1 MLAEEEGRQ
10 LLLSKYALDCHA
22 YNMAFE
28 GVTWQVCDLR
38 FWLNGEFALAAF
50 DNAQRTRIAR
60 SELVNKDNDEYGT
73 RGGEV
78 TRDHVF
84 CLSLDEVARY
94 LATDANTH
102 SHVGI
107 ARKDLEAIPTEYAK
121 SRHINYDTIGGGVV
135 WWLRSPGDDAAFA
148 SAVSPFDSV
157 RSDGYVVEYEGS
169 SVRPALWIGNTGA

>member
-107 ARKDLEAIPTEYAK
+107 ARKDLVAIPTEYAK
-121 SRHINYDTIGGGVV
+121 SRHINYDTIGGAWCGDCARQETTPRSHR
-135 WWLRSPGDDAAFA
+135 RSPPSARSAPTAMSSNTRAAP
-148 SAVSPFDSV
+148 SAQLS
-157 RSDGYVVEYEGS
+157 G
-169 SVRPALWIGNTGA
+169 

>member
-107 ARKDLEAIPTEYAK
+107 SRKDLVAIPTEYAK
-121 SRHINYDTIGGGVV
+121 SRHINYDTIGGDPLVAALARRPPRVRIGGLP
-135 WWLRSPGDDAAFA
+135 LRPG
-148 SAVSPFDSV
+148 PL
-157 RSDGYVVEYEGS
+157 R
-169 SVRPALWIGNTGA
+169 RLCR